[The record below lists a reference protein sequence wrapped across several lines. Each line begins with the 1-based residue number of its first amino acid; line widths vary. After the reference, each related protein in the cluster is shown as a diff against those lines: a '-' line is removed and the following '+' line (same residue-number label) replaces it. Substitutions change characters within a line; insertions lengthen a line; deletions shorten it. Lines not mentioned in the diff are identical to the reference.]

1 MQAAPARYVSVSEL
15 YTTDEV
21 ELLLDEIRELEPT
34 SCRGEDVQDFE
45 IAGSGCVSGGLSP
58 VGTERSWDSHAQ
70 YRAAVSPGAGPAP
83 AQLYCAPRRLLA
95 PRAAASLVLAGAGAA
110 AAVCVWVAGGRTVR
124 LPLAGRLRALLLAAL
139 TSALLHATLALLAAT
154 RLQAQLALDWPRV
167 WLVAA
172 LWTAVSLT
180 CGGSLTLHAIVAAP
194 EYRYAPK
201 YIADLLYA
209 AAGLALSSAALAVA
223 VAAGT
228 CARRGGGAAYRA
240 VPARDNPPL

>member
-34 SCRGEDVQDFE
+34 SCRGEDVQ
-45 IAGSGCVSGGLSP
+45 
-58 VGTERSWDSHAQ
+58 
-70 YRAAVSPGAGPAP
+70 
-83 AQLYCAPRRLLA
+83 
-95 PRAAASLVLAGAGAA
+95 
-110 AAVCVWVAGGRTVR
+110 
-124 LPLAGRLRALLLAAL
+124 
-139 TSALLHATLALLAAT
+139 
-154 RLQAQLALDWPRV
+154 AQLALDWPRV
-167 WLVAA
+167 WLVPA